1 MHTDIENRRE
11 EDHWLYLKDRNNQPY
26 SAEAVPTVEANLDIN
41 EGGSPCLEHYR
52 NRSLEGL
59 RIRVLQLRSL
69 NKFQEVQ
76 QNPEEDPSQIFEW
89 VYEAYRKYIDTN
101 PDAPEDPKTVNVT
114 FISQS
119 TWDIR
124 RKLQKA
130 DGALVLLISHVIE
143 LAFRVYN
150 SRDQVQDVRNSRK

>member
-1 MHTDIENRRE
+1 M
-11 EDHWLYLKDRNNQPY
+11 
-26 SAEAVPTVEANLDIN
+26 
-41 EGGSPCLEHYR
+41 
-52 NRSLEGL
+52 EGL
-59 RIRVLQLRSL
+59 RIRVPQLRSL

-89 VYEAYRKYIDTN
+89 VYETYRKYIDTN
-101 PDAPEDPKTVNVT
+101 PEAPEDPKTVNVT

-150 SRDQVQDVRNSRK
+150 SRDQVQDVKEQQKMTQQASLLGAVLIDKPMGRWQLKVRLSQPRWWK